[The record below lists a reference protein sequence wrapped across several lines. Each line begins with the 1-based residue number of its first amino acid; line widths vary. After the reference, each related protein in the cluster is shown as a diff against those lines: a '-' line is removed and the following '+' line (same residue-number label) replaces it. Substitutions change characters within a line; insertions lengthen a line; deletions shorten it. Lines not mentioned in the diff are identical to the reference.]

1 MSSIT
6 FSGLGSG
13 MDYATWVEELIAA
26 KKAETVTPLEE
37 KKKEYENSKSAL
49 DIVKGYFGEFEDS
62 IETFTN
68 ITEFSSNDI
77 FNQKSASADFDEY
90 LKVNCTNEST
100 VSDYYIQILQRATST
115 VMKSEFSAAMVADG
129 ATEFGDVQ
137 QAKSGSFTII
147 ADGVTEVFA
156 IEEDDT
162 LQEIADKF
170 NAKFSDKLTATY
182 ELDGTFKIVN
192 KNDSVLIIGS
202 NTDTSNFKSI
212 MKIEGVPV
220 LDASGNKIYQSLSPI
235 YNANSKGTLAGPSA
249 TANLTDV
256 INEGTIKINGV
267 EFTIDST
274 TTIDSLVRAI
284 NSNQNVGVK
293 AFFDQN
299 AGSFNLTSIA
309 TGSRAILI
317 EDTGSTNFFNTMNL
331 NYDEGSTI
339 PGKDAKISINGAI
352 KVSSSNTI
360 TDTGYT
366 GLTLELLDQPDPD
379 LTITASVTNDSSGL
393 EKAIETFVSKY
404 NQVVAAIKEA
414 TASDGYLEYD
424 STLRTIYREMRSIV
438 SGVYNTG
445 LDFSMLSDIGI
456 STGAAGLS
464 ATDSA
469 TNLVF
474 DKAKLTEMLEKY
486 QMNDIKKLFVNDT
499 DNASFDLLDTKVSQ
513 ALDPTTGFFQAK
525 ATTLN
530 NLITSQTK
538 RIDNANQQLLTYE
551 ERLTAQFQAMDK
563 AIAEMNNQYSG
574 FLDSLSQLTGA

>member
-13 MDYATWVEELIAA
+13 MDYASWVEQLVEA
-26 KKAETVTPLEE
+26 KKAETITPLET
-37 KKKEYENSKSAL
+37 KKTEYENSKSAL

-62 IETFTN
+62 IEAFTN
-68 ITEFSSNDI
+68 ITEYSSNDI
-77 FNQKSASADFDEY
+77 FNQKTSSADFDEY

-115 VMKSEFSAAMVADG
+115 VMKSEYSAAMVAEAD
-129 ATEFGDVQ
+129 TLFGDVQ
-137 QAKSGSFTII
+137 QARAGSFTII
-147 ADGVTEVFA
+147 ADGVKEVFT
-156 IEEDDT
+156 IEADDT
-162 LQEIADKF
+162 LQSIADKF
-170 NAKFSDKLTATY
+170 NAVFPDKLVASY
-182 ELDGTFKIVN
+182 EADGTFKIVN
-192 KNDSVLIIGS
+192 KNDSVLILGT

-212 MKIEGVPV
+212 MKIEGTPV
-220 LDASGNKIYQSLSPI
+220 LDASGNKIYQSLTPI
-235 YNANSKGTLAGPSA
+235 YNANSRGTIAGASA
-249 TANLTDV
+249 TANLADT

-284 NSNQNVGVK
+284 NSNQDVGVK

-299 AGSFNLTSIA
+299 AGSFTMTSIE
-309 TGSRAILI
+309 TGSRGILI
-317 EDTGSTNFFNTMNL
+317 EDTGSTNFFNAMNL
-331 NYDEGSTI
+331 NYGEDSTI
-339 PGKDAKISINGAI
+339 LGNDAKVSINGTI

-366 GLTLELLDQPDPD
+366 GLTLEILDQPDPD
-379 LTITASVTNDSSGL
+379 LTITASVTNDTTGL

-445 LDFSMLSDIGI
+445 LEFSMLADIGI

-464 ATDSA
+464 ATDTA

-486 QMNDIKKLFVNDT
+486 QMTDVKKLFVNDT
-499 DNASFDLLDTKVSQ
+499 DNASFDILGSKITQ
-513 ALDPTTGFFQAK
+513 TLDPTNGYFQAK
-525 ATTLN
+525 STTLS
-530 NLITSQTK
+530 NLISTQNK
-538 RIDNANQQLLTYE
+538 RIESATNQLVSYE

-574 FLDSLSQLTGA
+574 FLDSLSSLTG